1 MPRYEDCGHKNPCN
15 ITKLEQ
21 HTQYLVRVKAS
32 NIGGESKF
40 SREVPVVTKVDVA
53 MIPAPGDVHYA
64 RTSRTATFRYVD
76 TIRDVMIPAL
86 DPDPEPVLL
95 LLSLD
100 CCQNSSLPGLLHL
113 ARLLRQ
119 ARCAMMLCYLGTI
132 RFFCRLLPF
141 GHFGSL
147 IWMKTCP
154 L

>member
-64 RTSRTATFRYVD
+64 RTSR
-76 TIRDVMIPAL
+76 
-86 DPDPEPVLL
+86 
-95 LLSLD
+95 
-100 CCQNSSLPGLLHL
+100 
-113 ARLLRQ
+113 
-119 ARCAMMLCYLGTI
+119 
-132 RFFCRLLPF
+132 
-141 GHFGSL
+141 
-147 IWMKTCP
+147 
-154 L
+154 